1 LPGRKPSNRYGHG
14 EQGFPW
20 RGGFGVP
27 KPPKPYDTFE
37 WAVISSFFV
46 HAVNPGKSNVAS
58 WRGGRKTHMRAL
70 HGTAQMSHTIETL
83 KELHEQRF
91 AATDK
96 AIVLAAEEVARRLEV
111 LNHYHEL
118 TREKERTFVSR
129 EAFETF
135 VQRVADDFALLR
147 REIQNSATAA
157 TAARESA
164 RQAAADEAMEQNTE
178 NERRFGRIE
187 SVHAKIIG
195 GLALGTFILPLITGL
210 VIYVLTKS
218 P

>member
-1 LPGRKPSNRYGHG
+1 M
-14 EQGFPW
+14 
-20 RGGFGVP
+20 
-27 KPPKPYDTFE
+27 T
-37 WAVISSFFV
+37 
-46 HAVNPGKSNVAS
+46 
-58 WRGGRKTHMRAL
+58 
-70 HGTAQMSHTIETL
+70 HTIETL

-91 AATDK
+91 AAMDK
-96 AIVLAAEEVARRLEV
+96 AVVLAGEEIARRLEV

-118 TREKERTFVSR
+118 TREKERTFVGR

-135 VQRVADDFALLR
+135 VQRVADDIALLR
-147 REIQNSATAA
+147 RETQTAADVA

-164 RQAAADEAMEQNTE
+164 RQAAADENAEQNTA
-178 NERRFGRIE
+178 NERRFGNIE
-187 SVHAKIIG
+187 GVHAKIIG